1 MSWLQQIAQR
11 FENTSYWGRRF
22 HQDNPDFA
30 GDFDVYQSADFP
42 HVFLGG
48 ANDINDAE
56 KKAGQSMCKIVD
68 CRDLPEIDAENP
80 SWDFGFY
87 TTVKAKFD
95 QKVEHVV
102 SLIQSTKCPI
112 FVHCAA
118 GINRSVAVLAAAL
131 SLLTNKSIDTI
142 LADMKNSRMVVA
154 PQDPYYLMALETS
167 PSEAPGSTQR
177 RFLELDQN
185 FPLVQP
191 GLPVEQSPFNRTLAN
206 SNWLVR
212 CKVKT
217 P

>member
-1 MSWLQQIAQR
+1 M
-11 FENTSYWGRRF
+11 
-22 HQDNPDFA
+22 
-30 GDFDVYQSADFP
+30 
-42 HVFLGG
+42 
-48 ANDINDAE
+48 
-56 KKAGQSMCKIVD
+56 AGQSMCKIVD

-87 TTVKAKFD
+87 STVKAKFD

-102 SLIQSTKCPI
+102 NLIQSTKCPI

-142 LADMKNSRMVVA
+142 LADMKESRMIVA

-167 PSEAPGSTQR
+167 PSEAPEVAER
-177 RFLELDQN
+177 RFLELDQD
-185 FPLVQP
+185 FPLMQP
-191 GLPVEQSPFNRTLAN
+191 GLPVTQAPSNRTIAN

-217 P
+217 S